1 MLTQVYANIEI
12 ASLIWCSKEVDIYIL
27 RCILLPSNLI
37 TIQMIRRSFSEIHY
51 KLFTILY
58 FYKQNEFI
66 KESTNGTL
74 TITI

>member
-12 ASLIWCSKEVDIYIL
+12 ASLIWCSKEVDINIL
-27 RCILLPSNLI
+27 RCILLPSNSI
-37 TIQMIRRSFSEIHY
+37 TIQMICLLVKFIINY
-51 KLFTILY
+51 LLLY

-66 KESTNGTL
+66 KESTNGNS

>member
-12 ASLIWCSKEVDIYIL
+12 ASLIWCSKEVDINIL
-27 RCILLPSNLI
+27 RCILLPSNSI
-37 TIQMIRRSFSEIHY
+37 TIQMICLLVKFIINY
-51 KLFTILY
+51 LLLY